1 MGSVSKIKPVDQIA
15 FLRRL
20 VLLTGLATTFIV
32 WTSLTDP
39 INLPK
44 FFVLTVLATWILGS
58 SIAIVISRKEKFFG
72 LGQWALI
79 AFTFGVV
86 LAGVLTD
93 VRFEAFFGA
102 EQRNNGAISYLA
114 LAGLTFAGMTFF
126 GPLSVKFFRSALL
139 VVGIG
144 LTLYGV
150 IQTTGNDPLPWVLVY
165 GPVIGTLG
173 NPDFVS
179 GLLGVSTIAT
189 MWIFFVKEEVWLR
202 ISAGVLLAFELFII
216 SKTGS
221 IQGFVAF
228 AAGLTFL
235 GLAKLWQ
242 IKCQL
247 GMAGFV
253 VTGFAGLLV
262 VLGLLNKGP
271 LAPRIYQTTLRNRLD
286 YWHAAIN
293 MFTAHP
299 FSGVGLERFGEN
311 YFRYAPTVQ
320 IVPGQST
327 NNAHNVFMQ
336 LLATGGLIVIVPY
349 LFLLGVIMWISLRGI
364 AKSSGEA
371 QVNLVAIF
379 SIWLSLML
387 ISAISIDNLGVA
399 VWFWISGG
407 VLYSVAKQITD
418 VTAETSPPGKTGKQG
433 KKTGSDKSSALAPIV
448 ALVSVV
454 VALVFMVPAWKGS
467 AELSRLSRN
476 ADGLNQQQYVAK
488 IQEVA
493 KIQPGNHQTLITLS
507 QLALNAQASELG
519 ITLAKSTI
527 EKDPQSYFGYQLLS
541 FAYEQSG
548 KYPEAITQRQ
558 QMLRLN
564 PREKSNMLG
573 IMQDYSLGKDLANA
587 KLAAQSVITM
597 FPTTGF
603 EDVAVQYESIK
614 DFTTAISYRIEG
626 LKADPK
632 NVSKMIP
639 LISGYMKIG
648 DTSSAKSYASQVSA
662 LDPESLNESSAYELT
677 LQYDLAIRGQL
688 KALNADPK
696 NAWRMDALIYDYAK
710 AGKMAEALALIPR
723 VSALDPKG
731 AAEAAAFEYT
741 NQWAKALPYRQLTA
755 DKNPNDLGSLL
766 ALATNFA
773 KLGQMDKA
781 NPLIARIQQLKPGS
795 DEAKAA
801 QALTKG

>member
-1 MGSVSKIKPVDQIA
+1 MGSVSNIKPVDQIA

-32 WTSLTDP
+32 WTSLADP

-44 FFVLTVLATWILGS
+44 FFVLTVLASWILGS

-93 VRFEAFFGA
+93 VRFEGFFGA
-102 EQRNNGAISYLA
+102 EQRNNGAVSYLA

-202 ISAGVLLAFELFII
+202 ISAGVLLVFELFII

-228 AAGLTFL
+228 SAGLTFL
-235 GLAKLWQ
+235 SLAKLWQ
-242 IKCQL
+242 TKRQL

-253 VTGFAGLLV
+253 ATGFAGLLV
-262 VLGLLNKGP
+262 VLGLLNMGP

-407 VLYSVAKQITD
+407 VLYSVAKQVNGANAD
-418 VTAETSPPGKTGKQG
+418 TSPPGKTGQQG

-603 EDVAVQYESIK
+603 EDVAVQYESFK
-614 DFTTAISYRIEG
+614 DYTSAITYRLDG
-626 LKADPK
+626 LKVDSK
-632 NVSKMIP
+632 NLGSLV
-639 LISGYMKIG
+639 
-648 DTSSAKSYASQVSA
+648 A
-662 LDPESLNESSAYELT
+662 LTN
-677 LQYDLAIRGQL
+677 
-688 KALNADPK
+688 
-696 NAWRMDALIYDYAK
+696 DYAK
-710 AGKMAEALALIPR
+710 TGKMAGALALIPR

-741 NQWAKALPYRQLTA
+741 NQWAKALPNRQLTA
-755 DKNPNDLGSLL
+755 DKNPNDPGSLL